1 MRKAT
6 IVSLVLLV
14 TVPAISSAQ
23 KKTGPPVS
31 QLCTRNSALDIIQQ
45 QSATAKTFDN
55 PVQRISVMLRAA
67 DLIWPYQSA
76 KSRAI
81 FTEAFDFATLN
92 FKEKG
97 DQTIRDGRLPINL
110 PDQRYLVIG
119 AIAKRDPAWARKLT
133 EQVIEETKSEATTDA
148 TKDSSNRLQ
157 KAEKLFGVA
166 LSLIPTDANSA
177 VVFARMTFQQ
187 PASLYLPLF
196 IYRLAETNKGI
207 ADSFYEEA
215 LAAYS
220 NAPMDQFLYLSS
232 YPFANNR
239 EAGEMPGWTTYKVP
253 SVVTPN
259 PVLQRAFM
267 QVLLRQAQA
276 LGTKPTEPQPGA
288 RYSEAAQIWMAL
300 SRLENQVRSSLPDLV
315 PALEEAKGSMF
326 VLMTQKD
333 QQRTADNLIEPPKQT
348 FAEKIEAAERQS
360 DPARREGGI
369 ALAILGASKDEPLEV
384 VVAAADKLDDLSL
397 RAQILSRVYF
407 NRAQEMIKN
416 KDLDE
421 ARRLASKVEQLD
433 QRAYLYSNIVSES
446 IKAAKNDAEVREIL
460 EEVLTVTAKAPNT
473 EVKARALLSV
483 AYLYEKVDAI
493 RSIGILGDAIK
504 TINQIENPDF
514 SRDQLMTKI
523 EGKQFGSYSVL
534 NTPGF
539 NPENAFREMSQFDFD
554 GLLYQAGQFTNKS
567 LRSMTTL
574 ALVEPCLLQT
584 TPAKKP
590 TTKSSPSN

>member
-1 MRKAT
+1 MRKLT
-6 IVSLVLLV
+6 VVKLVLLV
-14 TVPAISSAQ
+14 TLSASNSPAQ
-23 KKTGPPVS
+23 KKSEAPVS

-45 QSATAKTFDN
+45 QSASAKTFDN

-67 DLIWPYQSA
+67 DLTWPYQPA

-81 FTEAFDFATLN
+81 FTEAFEVATLN

-97 DQTIRDGRLPINL
+97 DQTIRDGRLPISL

-133 EQVIEETKSEATTDA
+133 EQVIEETKSEATEA
-148 TKDSSNRLQ
+148 AKDSPNPLQ

-196 IYRLAETNKGI
+196 IYRLAETNKAI
-207 ADSFYEEA
+207 ADTFYGEA
-215 LAAYS
+215 LAAYGNS
-220 NAPMDQFLYLSS
+220 PMDQFLYLSS

-253 SVVTPN
+253 PVVTPN

-276 LGTKPTEPQPGA
+276 LSTKPTEAQPGA

-300 SRLENQVRSSLPDLV
+300 SRLENKVQSSLPDLV

-333 QQRTADNLIEPPKQT
+333 QQRTADNLIEPPKKT
-348 FAEKIEAAERQS
+348 FAEKIEAAEKQS

-384 VVAAADKLDDLSL
+384 VVAAADKLEDLSL

-416 KDLDE
+416 KDFEE

-433 QRAYLYSNIVSES
+433 QRAYLYSSIVSDS
-446 IKAAKNDAEVREIL
+446 IKAAKNDTEVREIL

-473 EVKARALLSV
+473 EVKARALLAV
-483 AYLYEKVDAI
+483 AYLYTKVDAI

-567 LRSMTTL
+567 LRSMATL

-584 TPAKKP
+584 APAKKQP
-590 TTKSSPSN
+590 KSSPAN

>member
-1 MRKAT
+1 MRKLT
-6 IVSLVLLV
+6 VVKLVLLV
-14 TVPAISSAQ
+14 TLSASNSPAQ
-23 KKTGPPVS
+23 KKSEAPVS

-45 QSATAKTFDN
+45 QSASAKTFDN

-67 DLIWPYQSA
+67 DLTWPYQPA

-81 FTEAFDFATLN
+81 FTEAFEVATLN

-97 DQTIRDGRLPINL
+97 DQTIRDGRLPISL

-133 EQVIEETKSEATTDA
+133 EQVIEETKSEATEA
-148 TKDSSNRLQ
+148 AKDSPNPLQ

-196 IYRLAETNKGI
+196 IYRLAETNKAI
-207 ADSFYEEA
+207 ADTFYGEA
-215 LAAYS
+215 LAAYGNS
-220 NAPMDQFLYLSS
+220 PMDQFLYLSS

-253 SVVTPN
+253 PVVTPN

-276 LGTKPTEPQPGA
+276 LSTKPTEAQPGA

-300 SRLENQVRSSLPDLV
+300 SRLENKVQSSLPDLV

-348 FAEKIEAAERQS
+348 FAEKIEAAEKQS

-384 VVAAADKLDDLSL
+384 VVAAADKLEDLSL

-416 KDLDE
+416 KDFEE

-433 QRAYLYSNIVSES
+433 QRAYLYSSIVSDS
-446 IKAAKNDAEVREIL
+446 IKAAKNDTEVREIL

-473 EVKARALLSV
+473 EVKARALLAV
-483 AYLYEKVDAI
+483 AYLYTKVDAI

-567 LRSMTTL
+567 LRSMATL

-584 TPAKKP
+584 APAKKQP
-590 TTKSSPSN
+590 KSSPAN